1 MNYALPLRKVT
12 RTDRPKVGG
21 KVFSLATMAGAGMAV
36 PPALCITTAAYN
48 RFLDSSGLRSQII
61 FELYRKPFQ
70 EMRWEEIWDTALRI
84 RNLFAQTLIPAD
96 LSEAIEPLIQ
106 SMFGHGAVAVR
117 SSAPGEDSSKTSFAG
132 LHESY
137 VNIHGKEA
145 ILNHIRLVWAS
156 LWSDR
161 ALLYRQELG
170 LDVENSTMAVII
182 QEMVDGERSGVVFGR
197 SPIDDTQAV
206 IEAVYGLN
214 QGLVDGTVEP
224 DRWILDRKTGEI
236 LSHHPAAREKVLK
249 TAATGVY
256 LEMLSQ
262 GLKNIPPLK
271 SEEVLEVFRLALKA
285 ESYFGKP
292 QDVEWTYKGGDL
304 YLLQARPITTRMS
317 SEDDQRPWYL
327 SLTRSFENLNE
338 LRKKIEHELIPAMEA
353 EAAKWA
359 EADPSRLSDVD
370 LTGEIEHRN
379 RSYDKWL
386 EIYRRD
392 CIPFAHGMRLFGQV
406 YNDIMRPR
414 DPFEFVSLL
423 EGAAMVSTRR
433 NRMLE
438 DLAARIRANPE
449 LAACLKTNT
458 VENCDPQFIEA
469 LDVFWDQYG
478 DTAWGDSRL
487 SRYSSQ
493 IAVLLLEMA
502 SRSDK
507 EKPAPLKDL
516 QQLEAQFL
524 SRFEE
529 AQRSHAEAMLD
540 LARASYRLRD
550 DDNIYLGKIEGQM
563 LAALEEGKKRIA
575 ERQDVQGG
583 ALKVESVVA
592 ALRNGADIPQDSP
605 SPQPKRRQVKFT
617 VRARQIVG
625 QPAGPGIAVGKAR
638 VVVNPADLFDFKNGE
653 ILVCDAMDPNMTFVA
668 PLAAGIVERR
678 GGMLIHGAIIAREYG
693 LPCVTGAAEATALI
707 KTGDQVTV
715 DGYLGIVII
724 GAAALI

>member
-1 MNYALPLRKVT
+1 
-12 RTDRPKVGG
+12 
-21 KVFSLATMAGAGMAV
+21 
-36 PPALCITTAAYN
+36 
-48 RFLDSSGLRSQII
+48 
-61 FELYRKPFQ
+61 
-70 EMRWEEIWDTALRI
+70 MRWEEIWDTALRI

-96 LSEAIEPLIQ
+96 LSEAIEPFIQ

-182 QEMVDGERSGVVFGR
+182 QEMIDGERSGVVFGR

-249 TAATGVY
+249 TAAAGVY
-256 LEMLSQ
+256 LEMLPQ
-262 GLKNIPPLK
+262 GLENIPPLK

-317 SEDDQRPWYL
+317 SGDDQRPWYL

-338 LRKKIEHELIPAMEA
+338 LRKKIEHEMIPAMEA

-370 LTGEIEHRN
+370 LAGEIEHRS

-406 YNDIMRPR
+406 YNDIMQPR
-414 DPFEFVSLL
+414 DSFEFVSLL

-438 DLAARIRANPE
+438 DLAARIRADPE
-449 LAACLKTNT
+449 LAACLKTNK
-458 VENCDPQFIEA
+458 VENCDPKFIEA
-469 LDVFWDQYG
+469 LDAFWDQYG
-478 DTAWGDSRL
+478 DTSWGDSRL

-493 IAVLLLEMA
+493 IAALLLEMA
-502 SRSDK
+502 SLSDK
-507 EKPAPLKDL
+507 EKPAPLKDP

-529 AQRSHAEAMLD
+529 AERNHAEAMLD
-540 LARASYRLRD
+540 LARTSYRLRD
-550 DDNIYLGKIEGQM
+550 DDNIYLGKIEGQV
-563 LAALEEGKKRIA
+563 LAALEEGKRRISK
-575 ERQDVQGG
+575 RQDFDSGP
-583 ALKVESVVA
+583 LKADAVVA
-592 ALRNGADIPQDSP
+592 ALKDGRILSQHPP
-605 SPQPKRRQVKFT
+605 LRQTKSQKAVFKI
-617 VRARQIVG
+617 RARQIVG
-625 QPAGPGIAVGKAR
+625 QPAGPGIAAGKAR
-638 VVVNPADLFDFKNGE
+638 VIENPSDLFKFRNGE
-653 ILVCDAMDPNMTFVA
+653 ILVCDAIDPNMTFVV

-693 LPCVTGAAEATALI
+693 LPCVTGAAEAAVLI
-707 KTGDQVTV
+707 KTGDYVTV

-724 GAAALI
+724 GEAALTKRHLGP